1 MTSSAVARAAPL
13 ASWARVGRTC
23 SDIRSVRTWRSARGA
38 ARALQEL
45 AGHRDLGTLQRSMYS
60 SPAAVQSAIRLL
72 DQPEANAS
80 FEDISETGD
89 GAIEKV
95 NRKKQLDGEP
105 RRNRTL
111 PAAFSKLL
119 IARDLWS

>member
-1 MTSSAVARAAPL
+1 M
-13 ASWARVGRTC
+13 
-23 SDIRSVRTWRSARGA
+23 
-38 ARALQEL
+38 
-45 AGHRDLGTLQRSMYS
+45 
-60 SPAAVQSAIRLL
+60 QSAIRLL

-105 RRNRTL
+105 HRNRTL